1 MYEETILYQPEAG
14 TPRLIILSGGEILEY
29 ELDQEQTFGRPA
41 GGKAPELAVKSGVVS
56 RRHGQFL
63 TNAAGSRYSDAGSLN
78 GTIYNGRE
86 LEPGA
91 GQLLSDGDVLRVHG
105 RQDESSEMD
114 VLMIYSTASGGQRR
128 EWSRISLGEAAEIVI
143 GRNEKLRLR
152 EKSVSRRHASLF
164 RAKKGWALIDHGSR
178 NGVFLNAV
186 RVEEPVYLH
195 KNDVIRIAGYYF
207 VFLGDELL
215 FQSDP
220 VPEAGGGTSSAENKA
235 GGAMPSEKKA
245 GFAMPSVEN
254 ADGTMDEAGS
264 EARQREAVSLAA
276 EYRTAQAERQA
287 AQAERPAASPQ
298 EGAFGESAE
307 ELHGEQE
314 KRPPVEPAEEPAD
327 KPAEESIEEPAEEPD
342 SAGLSVWIEERNVWN
357 RAKKKTLL
365 RDIRLEIPAGSM
377 VLILGGSGAGKTTFM
392 NAVMGYERAEG
403 EIRYAGTDIYREY
416 ERMKYE
422 IGYVPQQDL
431 LRMNDTV
438 YDTLYNAANMRL
450 PVMQKEEYAEHV
462 EETLHLLGLERLRDS
477 LVGKLS
483 GGQRKRLSIAVEY
496 IGNPSLF
503 FLDEP
508 DSGLDG
514 TMARQLMENLREIAD
529 QGRIVLVIS
538 HSPDRAFELFDKV
551 IVLAKSSK
559 EEGRLVFY
567 GSPEEACGFF
577 EVSELEGIMTR
588 INYPEEGGEGL
599 ADMYIRRFEELSG

>member
-143 GRNEKLRLR
+143 GRNEKLRLQ

-220 VPEAGGGTSSAENKA
+220 VPEAAGGGTSSAENKA
-235 GGAMPSEKKA
+235 CGAVPSENKAGGAMPSA
-245 GFAMPSVEN
+245 EN

-287 AQAERPAASPQ
+287 
-298 EGAFGESAE
+298 
-307 ELHGEQE
+307 
-314 KRPPVEPAEEPAD
+314 
-327 KPAEESIEEPAEEPD
+327 EEPAEEPD
-342 SAGLSVWIEERNVWN
+342 SVGLSVWIEERNVWN

-599 ADMYIRRFEELSG
+599 ADMYIRRFEEFSG